1 MNSHNKVWLAV
12 ASVVF
17 IFLVIIAA
25 VKADQRFQRGDR
37 SLLMPTAMRL
47 ANLAREEDALNAPV
61 PPYLDA
67 RLKADA
73 KERAHL
79 QIVPQSSAEPDDG
92 KNSYVFTS
100 PMRIGVD
107 IDSEGMEKS
116 GMVKATMAQLARV
129 FGEKNLVVQNL
140 SRRALRDEVSAG
152 RLDFV
157 VSSAAFFSEM
167 EASAGLEGVASL
179 WPSTTSDPKEAVGSV
194 FFTRDDSGIDN
205 VGQLK
210 GRRIAVSAPQS
221 FAGNLIAKRD
231 LFSRGFAPD
240 VLMGKVIYLGD
251 DDERIYNAVMSGEAD
266 AGVLPACRIE
276 TLVEEQKVSLNHLKF
291 LNLRRGGPV
300 MCSHSTELYPSYYFA
315 VTPGTD
321 SALKKAVSAAL
332 FVMPTFGRGADWGFP
347 VSNRTVH
354 DLFFDL
360 KIGPY
365 EHLARWSFER
375 FMREQSDFF
384 FALVAGGM
392 LILAYAFLVSVMVR
406 HRTKQLRA
414 AMEER
419 NRIEK
424 QMTASREHIA
434 NLERTG
440 IVGQMST
447 MIAHELKQPLGAITN
462 FANGLLRRS
471 RRGTLD
477 AKMLN
482 EVLEEIV
489 DQGTRASE
497 IVNRVRAYAK
507 RQTPELK
514 IADMSVSIERAI
526 ETFKRSR
533 RTDAVIRKS
542 VPPYLW
548 SEVDSWEIE
557 LAILNLLKNAGDAL
571 EGRLNPEIA
580 VRVFAEDRYWRV
592 EVRDNGAMITQEQVD
607 AFMKPLVTTKANG
620 MGLGLS
626 IITSIAE
633 RHHGRLV
640 AMPNP
645 TGGMIFGLD
654 IPRAELADRKSDS

>member
-1 MNSHNKVWLAV
+1 MVQSRRIWLAV
-12 ASVVF
+12 AS
-17 IFLVIIAA
+17 LVLLVLLILGA
-25 VKADQRFQRGDR
+25 VQADRRFQEQGRGER
-37 SLLMPTAMRL
+37 AESAL
-47 ANLAREEDALNAPV
+47 EEAV
-61 PPYLDA
+61 PPFLDA
-67 RLKADA
+67 ALK
-73 KERAHL
+73 EGRPRARL
-79 QIVPQSSAEPDDG
+79 QIVPSREDEGGQTSVE
-92 KNSYVFTS
+92 NRYVLTS

-107 IDSEGMEKS
+107 LDSEGIERS
-116 GMVKATMAQLARV
+116 GMIKATMGQLKRV
-129 FGEKNLVVQNL
+129 FGEENLDIVQL
-140 SRRALRDEVSAG
+140 ERRELRKEILEN

-157 VSSAAFFSEM
+157 VSDAAFYSEM
-167 EASAGLEGVASL
+167 EVMAGLSGVASL
-179 WPSTTSDPKEAVGSV
+179 WPSTTSDPKESVGSV
-194 FFTRDDSGIDN
+194 FFTRDDSRIDS
-205 VGQLK
+205 VEQLK
-210 GRRIAVSAPQS
+210 DHRIAVSSPFS
-221 FAGNLIAKRD
+221 FAGNLIAQRD
-231 LFSRGFAPD
+231 LFSRGLVPN
-240 VLMGKVIYLGD
+240 VLLERVLYLGEN
-251 DDERIYNAVMSGEAD
+251 DERIYRAVMSGEAD
-266 AGVLPACRIE
+266 AGILPACRIE
-276 TLVEEQKVSLNHLKF
+276 AMIDEQRVSLNHLKF
-291 LNLRRGGPV
+291 LNLRQGGPV
-300 MCSHSTELYPSYYFA
+300 MCAHSTELYPSYYFSVA
-315 VTPGTD
+315 RDTD
-321 SALKKAVSAAL
+321 QALSKAVASAL

-347 VSNRTVH
+347 VSNRAVH

-375 FMREQSDFF
+375 FMREQSAYF
-384 FALVAGGM
+384 FALVIM
-392 LILAYAFLVSVMVR
+392 VVFILCYAFLVSVMVR
-406 HRTKQLRA
+406 LRTKQLRVVLA
-414 AMEER
+414 ER
-419 NRIEK
+419 DRIEK

-471 RRGTLD
+471 RRGSLD
-477 AKMLN
+477 ARLLN

-533 RTDAVIRKS
+533 RTEAKITTS
-542 VPPYLW
+542 IPPYLW

-571 EGRLNPEIA
+571 ENRPSPEIS
-580 VRVFAEDRYWRV
+580 VRVFPEDRFWRV
-592 EVRDNGAMITQEQVD
+592 EVRDNGAMLTQEQVD

-626 IITSIAE
+626 IIASIAE

-640 AMPNP
+640 ASPNP
-645 TGGMIFGLD
+645 TGGMSFGLD
-654 IPRAELADRKSDS
+654 IPRVELQKTTSAD

>member
-1 MNSHNKVWLAV
+1 MESQKIWLALT
-12 ASVVF
+12 SVVLL
-17 IFLVIIAA
+17 ILVVLGA
-25 VKADQRFQRGDR
+25 VQADQRLQKNDR
-37 SLLMPTAMRL
+37 VLRSQDVLQEA
-47 ANLAREEDALNAPV
+47 V
-61 PPYLDA
+61 PPFMEAGLREGLKRA
-67 RLKADA
+67 R
-73 KERAHL
+73 L
-79 QIVPQSSAEPDDG
+79 QIVPSPPGDEHADTQ
-92 KNSYVFTS
+92 YVFSS
-100 PMRIGVD
+100 PMLIGVD
-107 IDSEGMEKS
+107 TDSEGIEQS
-116 GMVKATMAQLARV
+116 GMVKATMAQLART
-129 FGEKNLVVQNL
+129 FGADNLKVVKLNRKDL
-140 SRRALRDEVSAG
+140 RREIMEDE
-152 RLDFV
+152 LDFV
-157 VSSAAFFSEM
+157 VSDAAFYSEM
-167 EASAGLEGVASL
+167 EVIAGISGVASL

-194 FFTRDDSGIDN
+194 FFTRDDSGIDS
-205 VGQLK
+205 VEQLK
-210 GRRIAVSAPQS
+210 GHRVAFSTPTS
-221 FAGNLIAKRD
+221 FAGSLIAQRD
-231 LFSRGFAPD
+231 LFMRGLVPE
-240 VLMGKVIYLGD
+240 VILNKPLYVGD
-251 DDERIYNAVMSGEAD
+251 NEEKIYEAVMSGDVA

-276 TLVEEQKVSLNHLKF
+276 SMIDEQKVSLNHLKF

-300 MCSHSTELYPSYYFA
+300 MCSHSTELYPSYYFS
-315 VTPGTD
+315 VTRGTD
-321 SALKKAVSAAL
+321 QALTKAVSAAL

-365 EHLARWSFER
+365 EHLARWSFDR
-375 FMREQSDFF
+375 FMREQSDYFF
-384 FALVAGGM
+384 VLVLGVM

-406 HRTKQLRA
+406 HRTKQLRKA
-414 AMEER
+414 LAEHS
-419 NRIEK
+419 RIEK

-471 RRGTLD
+471 KRGNLD
-477 AKMLN
+477 PKMLN
-482 EVLEEIV
+482 EVLAEIV

-533 RTDAVIRKS
+533 RTDALIRKAI
-542 VPPYLW
+542 PPYLW

-571 EGRLNPEIA
+571 EGRINPEIS

-592 EVRDNGAMITQEQVD
+592 EVKDNGALITQEQVD

-626 IITSIAE
+626 IISSIAE

-645 TGGMIFGLD
+645 SGGMIFGLD
-654 IPRAELADRKSDS
+654 IPRAELAANKTTLD

>member
-1 MNSHNKVWLAV
+1 MESQKIWLALT
-12 ASVVF
+12 SVVLL
-17 IFLVIIAA
+17 ILVVLGA
-25 VKADQRFQRGDR
+25 VQADQRLQKNDR
-37 SLLMPTAMRL
+37 VLRSQDVLQEAVPSFMEAGLREGL
-47 ANLAREEDALNAPV
+47 KRAR
-61 PPYLDA
+61 
-67 RLKADA
+67 
-73 KERAHL
+73 L
-79 QIVPQSSAEPDDG
+79 QIVPSAPGDENAG
-92 KNSYVFTS
+92 MQYVFSS
-100 PMRIGVD
+100 PMLIGVD
-107 IDSEGMEKS
+107 TDSEGIEQS
-116 GMVKATMAQLARV
+116 GMVKATMAQLART
-129 FGEKNLVVQNL
+129 FGADNLKVVKLNRKDL
-140 SRRALRDEVSAG
+140 RREIMEDE
-152 RLDFV
+152 LDFV
-157 VSSAAFFSEM
+157 VSDAAFYSEM
-167 EASAGLEGVASL
+167 EVIAGISGVASL
-179 WPSTTSDPKEAVGSV
+179 WPSATSDPKEAVGSV
-194 FFTRDDSGIDN
+194 FFTRDDSGIDS
-205 VGQLK
+205 VEQLK
-210 GRRIAVSAPQS
+210 GHRVAFSTPTS
-221 FAGNLIAKRD
+221 FAGSLIAQRD
-231 LFSRGFAPD
+231 LFMRGLVPE
-240 VLMGKVIYLGD
+240 VILNKPLYVGD
-251 DDERIYNAVMSGEAD
+251 NEEKIYEAVMSGDVA

-276 TLVEEQKVSLNHLKF
+276 SMIDEQKVSLNHLKF

-300 MCSHSTELYPSYYFA
+300 MCSHSTELYPSYYFS
-315 VTPGTD
+315 VTRGTD
-321 SALKKAVSAAL
+321 QALTKAVSAAL

-365 EHLARWSFER
+365 EHLARWSFDR
-375 FMREQSDFF
+375 FMREQSDYFF
-384 FALVAGGM
+384 VLVLGVM
-392 LILAYAFLVSVMVR
+392 LILAYAFLVSVTVR
-406 HRTKQLRA
+406 HRTKQLRKA
-414 AMEER
+414 LAER
-419 NRIEK
+419 SRIEK

-471 RRGTLD
+471 KRGNLEP
-477 AKMLN
+477 KMLN
-482 EVLEEIV
+482 EVLAEIV

-533 RTDAVIRKS
+533 RTDALIRKAI
-542 VPPYLW
+542 PPYLW

-571 EGRLNPEIA
+571 EGRINPEIS

-592 EVRDNGAMITQEQVD
+592 EVKDNGALITQEQVD

-626 IITSIAE
+626 IISSIAE

-645 TGGMIFGLD
+645 SGGMIFGLD
-654 IPRAELADRKSDS
+654 IPRAELAANKTTLD

>member
-1 MNSHNKVWLAV
+1 
-12 ASVVF
+12 
-17 IFLVIIAA
+17 
-25 VKADQRFQRGDR
+25 
-37 SLLMPTAMRL
+37 
-47 ANLAREEDALNAPV
+47 
-61 PPYLDA
+61 
-67 RLKADA
+67 
-73 KERAHL
+73 
-79 QIVPQSSAEPDDG
+79 
-92 KNSYVFTS
+92 
-100 PMRIGVD
+100 
-107 IDSEGMEKS
+107 
-116 GMVKATMAQLARV
+116 
-129 FGEKNLVVQNL
+129 
-140 SRRALRDEVSAG
+140 
-152 RLDFV
+152 
-157 VSSAAFFSEM
+157 
-167 EASAGLEGVASL
+167 
-179 WPSTTSDPKEAVGSV
+179 
-194 FFTRDDSGIDN
+194 
-205 VGQLK
+205 
-210 GRRIAVSAPQS
+210 
-221 FAGNLIAKRD
+221 
-231 LFSRGFAPD
+231 
-240 VLMGKVIYLGD
+240 
-251 DDERIYNAVMSGEAD
+251 
-266 AGVLPACRIE
+266 
-276 TLVEEQKVSLNHLKF
+276 
-291 LNLRRGGPV
+291 
-300 MCSHSTELYPSYYFA
+300 MCSSDLYYFS
-315 VTPGTD
+315 VTRGTD
-321 SALKKAVSAAL
+321 QALTKAVSAAL

-365 EHLARWSFER
+365 EHLARWSFDR
-375 FMREQSDFF
+375 FMREQSDYFF
-384 FALVAGGM
+384 VLVLGVM

-406 HRTKQLRA
+406 HRTKQLRKA
-414 AMEER
+414 LAER
-419 NRIEK
+419 SRIEK

-471 RRGTLD
+471 KRGNLEP
-477 AKMLN
+477 KMLN
-482 EVLEEIV
+482 EVLAEIV

-533 RTDAVIRKS
+533 RTDALIRKAI
-542 VPPYLW
+542 PPYLW

-571 EGRLNPEIA
+571 EGRINPEIS

-592 EVRDNGAMITQEQVD
+592 EVKDNGALITQEQVD

-626 IITSIAE
+626 IISSIAE

-645 TGGMIFGLD
+645 SGGMIFGLD
-654 IPRAELADRKSDS
+654 IPRAELAANKTTLD

>member
-1 MNSHNKVWLAV
+1 MESRKIWLALTG
-12 ASVVF
+12 VVLL
-17 IFLVIIAA
+17 ILMVLGA
-25 VKADQRFQRGDR
+25 VQADQRLQKENRPPRTRDV
-37 SLLMPTAMRL
+37 LQ
-47 ANLAREEDALNAPV
+47 DAV
-61 PPYLDA
+61 PPFMEAGLRAGLKRA
-67 RLKADA
+67 R
-73 KERAHL
+73 L
-79 QIVPQSSAEPDDG
+79 QIVPPAAGNAGEDTQ
-92 KNSYVFTS
+92 YVFSS
-100 PMRIGVD
+100 PMRIAVD
-107 IDSEGMEKS
+107 ADSEGIEQS
-116 GMVKATMAQLARV
+116 GMVKATMAQLEKTFGAENLRV
-129 FGEKNLVVQNL
+129 ERL
-140 SRRALRDEVSAG
+140 SRKDLRPRILEDDF
-152 RLDFV
+152 DFV
-157 VSSAAFFSEM
+157 VSDAAFYSEM
-167 EASAGLEGVASL
+167 EVIAGLTGVASL

-194 FFTRDDSGIDN
+194 FFTRDDSGIDS
-205 VGQLK
+205 VDQLK
-210 GRRIAVSAPQS
+210 GHRVAFSTPTS
-221 FAGNLIAKRD
+221 FAGNLIAQRD
-231 LFSRGFAPD
+231 VFSRGLVPE
-240 VLMGKVIYLGD
+240 VILNKP
-251 DDERIYNAVMSGEAD
+251 IYFGENEEKIYEAVMSGEVA
-266 AGVLPACRIE
+266 AGVLSACRIE
-276 TLVEEQKVSLNHLKF
+276 SLIDEQKVSLNHLKF

-315 VTPGTD
+315 VTRGTD
-321 SALKKAVSAAL
+321 QALTKAVSAAL

-347 VSNRTVH
+347 VSNRAVH

-365 EHLARWSFER
+365 EHLAKWSFDR

-384 FALVAGGM
+384 FASVLGIL

-406 HRTKQLRA
+406 HRTKQLRE
-414 AMEER
+414 AMAER
-419 NRIEK
+419 DRIAK

-471 RRGTLD
+471 KRGNLD
-477 AKMLN
+477 PRMLN
-482 EVLEEIV
+482 EVLAEIV

-497 IVNRVRAYAK
+497 IVDRVRAYAK

-533 RTDAVIRKS
+533 RTDALIRKS

-571 EGRLNPEIA
+571 QGRLNPEIS

-592 EVRDNGAMITQEQVD
+592 EVKDNGAFITEEQVE

-626 IITSIAE
+626 IISSIAE

-640 AMPNP
+640 AQPNP

-654 IPRAELADRKSDS
+654 IPRAELAANKTKLD

>member
-47 ANLAREEDALNAPV
+47 ANIAREEDALNAPI
-61 PPYLDA
+61 PPYMEA
-67 RLKADA
+67 RPKASEGD
-73 KERAHL
+73 RARL
-79 QIVPQSSAEPDDG
+79 QIVPQTDEEADG
-92 KNSYVFTS
+92 KNRYVFTV

-107 IDSEGMEKS
+107 IDSEGMEQS
-116 GMVKATMAQLARV
+116 GMVKASIEQLSRV
-129 FGEKNLVVQNL
+129 FGEKNLAVVKL
-140 SRRALRDEVSAG
+140 GRRALRDEISAG

-157 VSSAAFFSEM
+157 VCSAAFFSEM
-167 EASAGLEGVASL
+167 EQAVGLAPVASL

-194 FFTRDDSGIDN
+194 FFTRDDTGIDS
-205 VGQLK
+205 VSQLK
-210 GRRIAVSAPQS
+210 GRRIAVSAPLS
-221 FAGNLIAKRD
+221 FAGSLIAKRD
-231 LFSRGFAPD
+231 LFTRGLAPD
-240 VLMGKVIYLGD
+240 VIMNKVIYLGD
-251 DDERIYNAVMSGEAD
+251 SDERIYNAVMTGEAE

-276 TLVEEQKVSLNHLKF
+276 SLVEEQKVSLNHLKF
-291 LNLRRGGPV
+291 LNLRRGGPL
-300 MCSHSTELYPSYYFA
+300 MCSHSTELYPSYYFS

-321 SALKKAVSAAL
+321 GALKKAVSAAL

-384 FALVAGGM
+384 FALVVGGM

-571 EGRLNPEIA
+571 EGRLAPEIS
-580 VRVFAEDRYWRV
+580 VRVFPVKGVSSWYCASGFAAVSATRLCARAAVAV
-592 EVRDNGAMITQEQVD
+592 ESTVFAASCAISAITGVR
-607 AFMKPLVTTKANG
+607 
-620 MGLGLS
+620 S
-626 IITSIAE
+626 ILE
-633 RHHGRLV
+633 
-640 AMPNP
+640 
-645 TGGMIFGLD
+645 
-654 IPRAELADRKSDS
+654 KSSA